1 MYITVSYC
9 NGKYIVYNDIT
20 YNISTFCIICNI
32 YNDSVECVLKPSQ
45 QQQYIYR
52 IANGTLDNQQK
63 MQNVDTFCK
72 FVIQVEV
79 SNHIKLTNYT
89 QYFWN

>member
-45 QQQYIYR
+45 Q
-52 IANGTLDNQQK
+52 
-63 MQNVDTFCK
+63 
-72 FVIQVEV
+72 
-79 SNHIKLTNYT
+79 
-89 QYFWN
+89 